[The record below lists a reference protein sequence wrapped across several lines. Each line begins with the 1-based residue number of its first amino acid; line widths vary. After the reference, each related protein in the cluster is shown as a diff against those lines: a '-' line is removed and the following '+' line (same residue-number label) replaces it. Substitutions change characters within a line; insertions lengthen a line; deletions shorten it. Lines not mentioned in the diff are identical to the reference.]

1 MLGPIVERS
10 GIEVRATRPDDR
22 MNFRIESDLGKK
34 SRVAERAVKL
44 AFQNTLEINDA
55 AQPIVEAQTQRMRLN
70 ALDGSDTVNGM
81 IHGATLLQR
90 RDWGRLAAPLQKL
103 PVGKQLLLVKL
114 RPSLDEALL
123 TLRNKADD

>member
-22 MNFRIESDLGKK
+22 MNFRVQSDLGKS

-55 AQPIVEAQTQRMRLN
+55 TQPVVEAQTQRMRLN
-70 ALDGSDTVNGM
+70 ALDGSNTVNGM

-90 RDWGRLAAPLQKL
+90 CDWGRLAALLQKL
-103 PVGKQLLLVKL
+103 PVGKQLVPVKL
-114 RPSLDEALL
+114 RPGLDESLL
-123 TLRNKADD
+123 TL